1 MPKRISQEIKER
13 ILNEYRTSGLSQKKI
28 SLRNNIS
35 IQTLQSWLRKEK
47 SRPTFDFVSLAK
59 NNLISENTLLPKKEK
74 NKERDFILQFASG
87 AKLKIPSTIEVA
99 YLIDILRSFQ

>member
-1 MPKRISQEIKER
+1 MPKRIPQEIKER

-47 SRPTFDFVSLAK
+47 SRPVFDFVSLSK
-59 NNLISENTLLPKKEK
+59 QNLNSENFILDKKER
-74 NKERDFILQFASG
+74 NKGKYFILQFLSG
-87 AKLKIPSTIEVA
+87 TKLKIPFYVEPDFLVE
-99 YLIDILRSFQ
+99 ILRSFQ

>member
-13 ILNEYRTSGLSQKKI
+13 ILNEYRISGLSQKKI

-35 IQTLQSWLRKEK
+35 LQTLQSWLRKEK

-59 NNLISENTLLPKKEK
+59 NNLISDNFILAKKEN

-87 AKLKIPSTIEVA
+87 SKLKIPSTIEPDI
-99 YLIDILRSFQ
+99 LIYILRSFQ